1 MRPELCREI
10 IYLNLAM
17 LNDTTMVV
25 EVEPMLESEIRKGQL
40 DDEKLKDI
48 R

>member
-17 LNDTTMVV
+17 VNETTMTI
-25 EVEPMLESEIRKGQL
+25 EVEPTLEAEIRKAQL
-40 DDEKLKDI
+40 EHKKLKEI
-48 R
+48 